1 MADVNATQEL
11 LVGLVIVVG
20 IVGGTTQLIPGGII
34 VLGAI
39 LVWTLMTGG
48 ALAWTVLAVAT
59 AALVAAGVVK
69 YIVAG
74 RHMARA
80 DVPGWTI
87 VVGLAVGV
95 VGFFVI
101 PVVGLFIG
109 FVAGVYACELARRGN
124 HAQAWAATKAALTA
138 TGLTILIELAGS
150 LVAGTAWLVAVLVT

>member
-1 MADVNATQEL
+1 MNATQEIV
-11 LVGLVIVVG
+11 VGLVIVAG
-20 IVGGTTQLIPGGII
+20 IVGGTTQLVPGGLI
-34 VLGAI
+34 VFGAI
-39 LVWTLMTGG
+39 LVWALMTGG

-74 RHMARA
+74 RHMTRA
-80 DVPGWTI
+80 DVPGSTL
-87 VVGLAVGV
+87 VVGLVAAV

-109 FVAGVYACELARRGN
+109 FVAGVYACELARRRS
-124 HAQAWAATKAALTA
+124 HAQAWAATRAALTA

-150 LVAGTAWLVAVLVT
+150 LVAGTAWLLAVVVG